1 MAAYHYIALDAS
13 GRQKKGV
20 EQGDTARHVRQLLR
34 GKGWTPLEVHEVL
47 EKRRGSKN
55 SRSSDSSG
63 SSKNPAQQSD
73 DNKQQAKPKQ
83 RFNPTISIKDLALV
97 TRQLATLTRAALPL
111 DEALN
116 TVATQTSKDR
126 VKRVMT
132 SVRAQVVE
140 GQSLAHAMSNFPKV
154 FKQDYI
160 ATVRAGEQ
168 SGDLA
173 GVLDRLADYT
183 ENGQKIRQT
192 VSNAMLYPIILC
204 TVAILVVV
212 MMLTYVVP
220 QVIEV
225 FEGIDQELPLLT
237 RTLIAA
243 SDFLQSYGIFL
254 LILLA
259 MLGAA
264 IGWFLQKPGPKLRWH
279 KLLLKIPL
287 IGQWLKISNCAVF
300 CRTQAT
306 LLASGVP
313 MLDALRISSEVLS
326 NIPMKSSMEE
336 ASNRIR
342 EGASLSYALTKT
354 GYFPPM
360 TLHLIASG
368 EASGALGEMLFK
380 AAENQE
386 RDLESWIGTFLAILE
401 PVLILLMGGLVMI
414 IVLAIMM
421 PIFEL
426 NQMVG

>member
-1 MAAYHYIALDAS
+1 MAAYHYVALDPS

-20 EQGDTARHVRQLLR
+20 DEGDTARHVREQLR
-34 GKGWTPLEVHEVL
+34 DRGWTPLEVHEVL
-47 EKRRGSKN
+47 GKDRTLKASAKITA
-55 SRSSDSSG
+55 SSSEG
-63 SSKNPAQQSD
+63 KKERVEQ
-73 DNKQQAKPKQ
+73 PKKL
-83 RFNPTISIKDLALV
+83 FNPSISIKELALL

-111 DEALN
+111 DESLGII
-116 TVATQTSKDR
+116 VKQTSKDR
-126 VKRVMT
+126 VKKVMT
-132 SVRAQVVE
+132 SIRAQVVE
-140 GQSLAHAMSNFPKV
+140 GQSLAQAMSNFPRV
-154 FKQDYI
+154 FKQDYV

-192 VSNAMLYPIILC
+192 VSNAMLYPLILC
-204 TVAILVVV
+204 TVAIMVVV

-237 RTLIAA
+237 RILISA
-243 SDFLQSYGIFL
+243 SDFLQVYGFVL
-254 LILLA
+254 LIVLVMVAALLRWI
-259 MLGAA
+259 LH
-264 IGWFLQKPGPKLRWH
+264 KPAPKLWWH
-279 KLLLKIPL
+279 KLLLNMPL
-287 IGQWLKISNCAVF
+287 VGQWLKISNCAVF

-313 MLDALRISSEVLS
+313 MLEAMKISSQVLS
-326 NIPMKSSMEE
+326 NIPMQTSIEQASS
-336 ASNRIR
+336 RIR

-354 GYFPPM
+354 EYFPPM

-401 PVLILLMGGLVMI
+401 PVLILLMGGLVMT

>member
-1 MAAYHYIALDAS
+1 MAAYHYVALDPS

-20 EQGDTARHVRQLLR
+20 DEGDTARHVREQLR
-34 GKGWTPLEVHEVL
+34 DRGWTPLEVHEVL
-47 EKRRGSKN
+47 GKN
-55 SRSSDSSG
+55 RAVKASAKSAKASAG
-63 SSKNPAQQSD
+63 SSQSPSEG
-73 DNKQQAKPKQ
+73 KKERVEQPKKL
-83 RFNPTISIKDLALV
+83 FNPSISIKELALL

-111 DEALN
+111 DESLGII
-116 TVATQTSKDR
+116 VKQTSKDR
-126 VKRVMT
+126 VKKVMT

-140 GQSLAHAMSNFPKV
+140 GQSLAQAMSNFPGV
-154 FKQDYI
+154 FKQDYV

-204 TVAILVVV
+204 TVAIMVVV

-237 RTLIAA
+237 RILISA
-243 SDFLQSYGIFL
+243 SDFLQVYGFVL
-254 LILLA
+254 LIVLVALAALLRWI
-259 MLGAA
+259 LH
-264 IGWFLQKPGPKLRWH
+264 KPAPKLWWH
-279 KLLLKIPL
+279 KLLLKMPL
-287 IGQWLKISNCAVF
+287 IGQWLKISNCAIF

-313 MLDALRISSEVLS
+313 MLEAMKISSQVLS
-326 NIPMKSSMEE
+326 NIPMQTSMEQ
-336 ASNRIR
+336 ASGRIR

-354 GYFPPM
+354 EYFPPM

-401 PVLILLMGGLVMI
+401 PVLILLMGGLVMT

>member
-1 MAAYHYIALDAS
+1 MAAYHFVALDAS

-20 EQGDTARHVRQLLR
+20 EQGDTARQVRQQLR
-34 GKGWTPLEVHEVL
+34 GKGWTPLEVNEVL
-47 EKRRGSKN
+47 EKRIGLKKAAK
-55 SRSSDSSG
+55 SSE
-63 SSKNPAQQSD
+63 QTD
-73 DNKQQAKPKQ
+73 DNQTQSQSKPQPKQ
-83 RFNPTISIKDLALV
+83 SFNPTISIKDLALL
-97 TRQLATLTRAALPL
+97 TRQLATLCRAALPL

-116 TVATQTSKDR
+116 TVASQTSKDR

-154 FKQDYI
+154 FKQDYV
-160 ATVRAGEQ
+160 ATVKAGEQ

-192 VSNAMLYPIILC
+192 VSNAMLYPMILC
-204 TVAILVVV
+204 TVAIMVVV

-237 RTLIAA
+237 RILISA
-243 SDFLQSYGIFL
+243 SDFLQVYGFVL
-254 LILLA
+254 LIVLVL
-259 MLGAA
+259 LGAA
-264 IGWFLQKPGPKLRWH
+264 VRWFLNKPGPKLWWH
-279 KLLLKIPL
+279 RAMLTIPL

-313 MLDALRISSEVLS
+313 MLEALRISSEVLS
-326 NIPMKSSMEE
+326 NIPMQTSMEE

-386 RDLESWIGTFLAILE
+386 RDLESWISTFLAILE
-401 PVLILLMGGLVMI
+401 PVLILLMGALVMT

>member
-1 MAAYHYIALDAS
+1 MAAYHYVALDPS

-20 EQGDTARHVRQLLR
+20 DEGDTARHVREQLR
-34 GKGWTPLEVHEVL
+34 DRGWTPLEVHEVL
-47 EKRRGSKN
+47 GKDRALKASTKITA
-55 SRSSDSSG
+55 SFSQSSSEG
-63 SSKNPAQQSD
+63 KKERVEQ
-73 DNKQQAKPKQ
+73 PKKL
-83 RFNPTISIKDLALV
+83 FNPSISIKELALL

-111 DEALN
+111 DESLGII
-116 TVATQTSKDR
+116 VKQTGKDR
-126 VKRVMT
+126 VKKVMT
-132 SVRAQVVE
+132 SIRAQVVE
-140 GQSLAHAMSNFPKV
+140 GQSLAQAMSNFPRV
-154 FKQDYI
+154 FKQDYV

-204 TVAILVVV
+204 TVAIMVVV

-237 RTLIAA
+237 RILISA
-243 SDFLQSYGIFL
+243 SDFLQVYGFVL
-254 LILLA
+254 LIVLVMVAALLRWI
-259 MLGAA
+259 LH
-264 IGWFLQKPGPKLRWH
+264 KPAPKLWWH
-279 KLLLKIPL
+279 KLLLNMPL
-287 IGQWLKISNCAVF
+287 VGQWLKISNCAVF

-313 MLDALRISSEVLS
+313 MLEAMKISSQVLS
-326 NIPMKSSMEE
+326 NIPMQTSIEQASS
-336 ASNRIR
+336 RIR

-354 GYFPPM
+354 EYFPPM

-401 PVLILLMGGLVMI
+401 PVLILLMGGLVMT

>member
-1 MAAYHYIALDAS
+1 MAAYHYTALDAS

-20 EQGDTARHVRQLLR
+20 DEGDTPRHVRQQLR
-34 GKGWTPLEVHEVL
+34 NKGWTPLEVHEVL
-47 EKRRGSKN
+47 GKNHSLKRSADANLAAAGAMK
-55 SRSSDSSG
+55 
-63 SSKNPAQQSD
+63 K
-73 DNKQQAKPKQ
+73 KPVKKL
-83 RFNPTISIKDLALV
+83 FNPSISIKELALI

-111 DEALN
+111 DEALGTIVN
-116 TVATQTSKDR
+116 QSGKDR
-126 VKRVMT
+126 VKKVMT
-132 SVRAQVVE
+132 SIRAQVVE
-140 GQSLAHAMSNFPKV
+140 GQSLAQAMSNFPKV
-154 FKQDYI
+154 FKQDYV

-192 VSNAMLYPIILC
+192 VSNAMLYPIILSV
-204 TVAILVVV
+204 VAVMVVV

-220 QVIEV
+220 QVIDV
-225 FEGIDQELPLLT
+225 FDNIDQELPLLT
-237 RTLIAA
+237 RVLIAA
-243 SDFLQSYGIFL
+243 SDFLQIYGFAL
-254 LILLA
+254 LIVLILIIA
-259 MLGAA
+259 LVR
-264 IGWFLQKPGPKLRWH
+264 WVLDKPGPKKRWH
-279 KLLLKIPL
+279 TFLLKVPV

-313 MLDALRISSEVLS
+313 MLEAMRISSEVLS
-326 NIPMKSSMEE
+326 NIPMQ
-336 ASNRIR
+336 ASIEQASGRIR

-354 GYFPPM
+354 AYFPPM

-386 RDLESWIGTFLAILE
+386 RDLESWISTFLAILE
-401 PVLILLMGGLVMI
+401 PVLILLMGGMVMT

-426 NQMVG
+426 NQIVN

>member
-1 MAAYHYIALDAS
+1 MAAYHYVALDSS

-20 EQGDTARHVRQLLR
+20 DEGDTARHVRQQLR
-34 GKGWTPLEVHEVL
+34 DRGWTPLEVHEVL
-47 EKRRGSKN
+47 GKVRRTKTSVDSTQPAADKSEK
-55 SRSSDSSG
+55 
-63 SSKNPAQQSD
+63 
-73 DNKQQAKPKQ
+73 KQQAQSKNL
-83 RFNPTISIKDLALV
+83 FNPTISIKELALI

-111 DEALN
+111 DESLA
-116 TVATQTSKDR
+116 TVVSQSGKDR
-126 VKRVMT
+126 VKKVMT

-140 GQSLAHAMSNFPKV
+140 GQSLAQAMSNFPKV
-154 FKQDYI
+154 FKQDYV

-192 VSNAMLYPIILC
+192 VSNAMLYPIIL
-204 TVAILVVV
+204 TVVAVMVVV
-212 MMLTYVVP
+212 GMLTYVVP

-225 FEGIDQELPLLT
+225 FAGIDQELPLLT
-237 RTLIAA
+237 RVLISA
-243 SDFLQSYGIFL
+243 SDFLQVYGFVL
-254 LILLA
+254 LIVLVL
-259 MLGAA
+259 LGALVRW
-264 IGWFLQKPGPKLRWH
+264 ILNKPGPKQRWH
-279 KLLLKIPL
+279 TLMLKIPL
-287 IGQWLKISNCAVF
+287 VGQWLKISNCAVF

-313 MLDALRISSEVLS
+313 MLDAMRISSEVLS
-326 NIPMKSSMEE
+326 NIPMRASIEE
-336 ASNRIR
+336 ASGRIR

-354 GYFPPM
+354 DYFPPM

-368 EASGALGEMLFK
+368 EASGALGDMLFK

-386 RDLESWIGTFLAILE
+386 RDLESWISTFLAILE
-401 PVLILLMGGLVMI
+401 PVLILLMGGLVMM

-426 NQMVG
+426 NQMVS